1 MSAITKVSEITPEV
15 VAEYL
20 RISEL
25 DENDTDTLNTMIGV
39 AKSYIAKY
47 TGQAAEDLDNFQDF
61 VIVVY
66 ILVQDMWDN
75 RVLYVDKS
83 NLNNTVETILGLH
96 SINLLP
102 TAEEAE
108 DDA

>member
-1 MSAITKVSEITPEV
+1 MSAITKVSDITPQT

-20 RISEL
+20 RIEEIDSS
-25 DENDTDTLNTMIGV
+25 DEDMLSTLIGV
-39 AKSYIAKY
+39 AKEYIAKY
-47 TGQAAEDLDNFQDF
+47 TGQTDLDQFPDF

-75 RVLYVDKS
+75 RTMYVDKS

-96 SINLLP
+96 SVNLLP
-102 TAEEAE
+102 ETEEA
-108 DDA
+108 